1 MATLKTTIPLAV
13 ASIMVL
19 AILSG
24 CIGLQNDPKENA
36 TGKVNLMKK
45 TVKNSTN
52 ATNDSVAPSAVS
64 YLQIKRGP
72 NWINW
77 SWDNPQDKDFSY
89 AIIYI
94 DGKFKTNVKSPK
106 SYYNMTGLASN
117 KQYRIGIRTADL
129 SKNINLN
136 WVNGSTSTL
145 PKPKDLLPPD
155 KVWYL
160 EATVDRTWINWT
172 WENPADTDYSYANV
186 YVDSNFAGNV
196 SKSKNYYLLKNL
208 EPDSTHTISV
218 RTVDKN
224 KNINLNSVDDI
235 ATTLP

>member
-1 MATLKTTIPLAV
+1 MAELKTAIPLAV

-24 CIGLQNDPKENA
+24 CIGLQSDPVGNA
-36 TGKVNLMKK
+36 TGKSLKK
-45 TVKNSTN
+45 TAKNSTN
-52 ATNDSVAPSAVS
+52 MTNDTVAPSAVS

-106 SYYNMTGLASN
+106 SYYNMTGLASD

-129 SKNINLN
+129 SKNINLS

-145 PKPKDLLPPD
+145 SKPKDLIPPD
-155 KVWYL
+155 KIWYL
-160 EATVDRTWINWT
+160 EANVSRTSINWT
-172 WENPADTDYSYANV
+172 WENPVDADYSYANV
-186 YVDSNFAGNV
+186 YVDDVFAGNV
-196 SKSKNYYLLKNL
+196 SKPKDFYLKKGL
-208 EPDSTHTISV
+208 EPGSTHTISV
-218 RTVDKN
+218 RTVDRN
-224 KNINLNSVDDI
+224 RNMNLISVNDM
-235 ATTLP
+235 ATTLE